1 MNTQGA
7 DRIVLLV
14 EDSDDDAFFFE
25 RAFEMARIPGRLIR
39 AIDGAEAVEF
49 LQKASEESLD
59 LASTHFVFLDLK
71 VPVLNGFEILK
82 WIRARGISI
91 EVVVLSGSDMEADI
105 EQARA
110 LGASDYLVKPISTE
124 EMKKRLLRESVSH

>member
-1 MNTQGA
+1 M
-7 DRIVLLV
+7 LLV

-25 RAFEMARIPGRLIR
+25 RAFEMAQIPGRLIR
-39 AIDGAEAVEF
+39 AINGGEAVEF
-49 LQKASEESLD
+49 LQNASEESLD
-59 LASTHFVFLDLK
+59 LAPTHFVFLDLK
-71 VPVLNGFEILK
+71 LPVLNGFEILK

-110 LGASDYLVKPISTE
+110 LGASDYLVKPISPE
-124 EMKKRLLRESVSH
+124 EMRKRLLRESVSH